1 MGNLSV
7 IEPEDITADKAP
19 AIYGHGGL
27 GAYVEY
33 AREQVAGEVPD
44 LSTAASRARI
54 ASLAAKVSKSKVAV
68 EKPGREYLKTI
79 KELPKK
85 IETELREFTRE
96 MDALRDETRKPLTDW
111 EEAEK
116 ARVASHE
123 AAIEAIRQ
131 TGKYQDEFG
140 TRYDSEQLKSKIA
153 HVEAVTLGEHW
164 EEFEA
169 IAARE
174 KDAALTNLKAALD
187 AQLKHESELA
197 EIERH
202 RAEQAERERQEREA
216 QLVRDAEERAKREA
230 KEAADREAAR
240 VAEAAAQKEREHQA
254 YIDRVAR
261 EKAEAEAAA
270 LRAKEDAERHQAE
283 AIENERKRIESERI
297 AAEQAAAKKA
307 ANTRH
312 RAKINNEALAGFTAL
327 GYSEDQGRQL
337 IEAIVRGQVPNVSV
351 NY

>member
-19 AIYGHGGL
+19 SIYGHGGL

-68 EKPGREYLKTI
+68 EKPGREYLKRI

-96 MDALRDETRKPLTDW
+96 MDALRDETRKPLTEW

-116 ARVASHE
+116 ERVASHE

-131 TGKYQDEFG
+131 TGQYADEFG
-140 TRYDSEQLKSKIA
+140 TRFNSEKLKQKIE
-153 HVEAVTLGEHW
+153 HVEGVTLGEHW

-174 KDAALTNLKAALD
+174 KDAALSGLKSALD
-187 AQLKHESELA
+187 AQLKHEAELA
-197 EIERH
+197 EIERR
-202 RAEQAERERQEREA
+202 RAEQAERERKEREA
-216 QLVRDAEERAKREA
+216 QLVREAEERAKREA
-230 KEAADREAAR
+230 Q
-240 VAEAAAQKEREHQA
+240 AEAERKEREHQA
-254 YIDRVAR
+254 AIDRAAR
-261 EKAEAEAAA
+261 EKAEAEARA
-270 LRAKEDAERHQAE
+270 LREKEEAEKRQAAAVEAERQR
-283 AIENERKRIESERI
+283 IENERI
-297 AAEQAAAKKA
+297 AAEQEAERKA
-307 ANTRH
+307 ANKRH
-312 RAKINNEALAGFTAL
+312 RAKINREALAGFTAL

-337 IEAIVRGQVPNVSV
+337 IKAIVRGYVPNVSV